1 MSFLPIVA
9 RELRLASRRRGTYWL
24 RSLAALAILIAG
36 TWLFVMLQGAPTK
49 ELAGFLFGVL
59 TGGAVLFALL
69 SGPRSTADCISEE
82 KREGTLGL
90 LFLTD
95 LKGYDVVLGKLV
107 AGSLNS
113 FYTVVAMVPMLAIPL
128 LLGGGI
134 TLAEFGRMA
143 LLTLDAL
150 FFSLT
155 LGIWA
160 SSMCRSAQKSSA
172 ACSLILILFVVLS
185 PAVGA
190 LVATLE
196 KTPSVNRFYLVP
208 SVGFSYYLAF
218 DAPYRLNKEWFW
230 ISLGVVHAV
239 SWIGL
244 VLASLITPRCW
255 QDKRVGSSGRGW
267 RERWREWSYGNPR
280 LRTIFRRHA
289 LELNPFFWLNARD
302 RMKSIGPWMFLLLL
316 SAVWMWCWW
325 KFRNEW
331 LNEGVYVTTA
341 WLVNLALRYWFAGE
355 ATRCMAE
362 QRKVGALELLLSTP
376 LRVEEILRGQWLAL
390 RRQFIGPVIAVL
402 IVEVVFMLASV
413 KEAVPEEERLFW
425 FALWSGG
432 MVMLVADLG
441 ALYVIG
447 SWQGLT
453 ARNPLRALGATLVR
467 VLAFPWAIYGAV
479 LLMMALLQ
487 MGTRGFR
494 SSPTWIFFLGL
505 WFGLGIGSDFLFGM
519 MAWQKLRNQF
529 RLAAQQQY
537 VAPGDLWSRIF
548 PGSTGRGS
556 SVGPTALGVKTS

>member
-36 TWLFVMLQGAPTK
+36 TWLFVMMQGAPTK

-69 SGPRSTADCISEE
+69 SGPRATADCISEE

-143 LLTLDAL
+143 LVTLNAL

-155 LGIWA
+155 IGIWA
-160 SSMCRSAQKSSA
+160 SSTCRSAQKSSA
-172 ACSLILILFVVLS
+172 ACSLILIVFVVLS

-190 LVATLE
+190 LMATLQ
-196 KTPSVNRFYLVP
+196 KTSSVNHAYLAP

-218 DAPYRLNKEWFW
+218 DGPYRLNKEWFW
-230 ISLGVVHAV
+230 LSLGVVQTV
-239 SWIGL
+239 SWLGL
-244 VLASLITPRCW
+244 ILASLITPRSW
-255 QDKRVGSSGRGW
+255 QDKRIASSGRGL

-280 LRTIFRRHA
+280 LRLIFRRDA

-302 RMKSIGPWMFLLLL
+302 RMKTLGPWMFLLLL

-325 KFRNEW
+325 KFRQEW

-362 QRKVGALELLLSTP
+362 QRKAGALELLLSTP
-376 LRVEEILRGQWLAL
+376 LRVDEILYGQWLAL

-402 IVEVVFMLASV
+402 MVEVVFMLASV
-413 KEAVPEEERLFW
+413 KEAVPAEERLFW

-432 MVMLVADLG
+432 MLMLIADLY

-447 SWQGLT
+447 CWQGLT
-453 ARNPLRALGATLVR
+453 ARNPLRALGATLIR
-467 VLAFPWAIYGAV
+467 VLAFPWAMYGAV
-479 LLMMALLQ
+479 LLIMALLQ
-487 MGTRGFR
+487 MGARGFHT
-494 SSPTWIFFLGL
+494 SPSWVFFVGL
-505 WFGLGIGSDFLFGM
+505 WFGLGIGTDVLFGM
-519 MAWQKLRNQF
+519 LAWQKLQNQF
-529 RLAAQQQY
+529 RQAAQDRY
-537 VAPGDLWSRIF
+537 VAHGDLWSRIF
-548 PGSTGRGS
+548 SRSAGPGDALGR
-556 SVGPTALGVKTS
+556 TALGVKTG

>member
-1 MSFLPIVA
+1 MSFLPIVS

-36 TWLFVMLQGAPTK
+36 AWLFIMLQGAPTK
-49 ELAGFLFGVL
+49 EMAGFLFGVL

-113 FYTVVAMVPMLAIPL
+113 FYTVVSMVPMLAIPL

-143 LLTLDAL
+143 LVTMDAL

-172 ACSLILILFVVLS
+172 ACSLVLILFVVMS
-185 PAVGA
+185 PALGA
-190 LVATLE
+190 LVTTLQ
-196 KTPSVNRFYLVP
+196 KAQSVNQIYLAP

-218 DAPYRLNKEWFW
+218 DGPYRLNKEWFW

-239 SWIGL
+239 SWMAL
-244 VLASLITPRCW
+244 VLASLITPRSW
-255 QDKRVGSSGRGW
+255 QDKRAGSSRRGW
-267 RERWREWSYGNPR
+267 RESWRAWSYGNPQLR
-280 LRTIFRRHA
+280 LVFRRHA
-289 LELNPFFWLNARD
+289 LELNPIFWLNARD
-302 RMKSIGPWMFLLLL
+302 RMKSVAPWLFLFLLG
-316 SAVWMWCWW
+316 AVWLSCWW
-325 KFRNEW
+325 KFRHDW
-331 LNEGVYVTTA
+331 LNEGVYLPTA
-341 WLVNLALRYWFAGE
+341 WLVNLALRYWFAAE
-355 ATRCMAE
+355 ATGCIAE
-362 QRKVGALELLLSTP
+362 QRKAGALELLLSTP
-376 LRVEEILRGQWLAL
+376 LRIEEILRGQRLAL
-390 RRQFIGPVIAVL
+390 RRQFLGPVIAAL
-402 IVEVVFMLASV
+402 SVEVIFMLATV
-413 KEAVPEEERLFW
+413 RQAVPEDERFFW

-432 MVMLVADLG
+432 MLMLIADLC

-447 SWQGLT
+447 VWQGLT

-467 VLAFPWAIYGAV
+467 VLAFPWAMYGAV
-479 LLMMALLQ
+479 LLVMALLQ
-487 MGTRGFR
+487 IGTHGFR
-494 SSPTWIFFLGL
+494 SSPTWVFFLGL
-505 WFGLGIGSDFLFGM
+505 WFGLGIGADFLFGM
-519 MAWQKLRNQF
+519 IAWQKLQDQF

-537 VAPGDLWSRIF
+537 LPPGGLWSQIF
-548 PGSTGRGS
+548 PRSPTPGS
-556 SVGPTALGVKTS
+556 SLGDTLGVKTG